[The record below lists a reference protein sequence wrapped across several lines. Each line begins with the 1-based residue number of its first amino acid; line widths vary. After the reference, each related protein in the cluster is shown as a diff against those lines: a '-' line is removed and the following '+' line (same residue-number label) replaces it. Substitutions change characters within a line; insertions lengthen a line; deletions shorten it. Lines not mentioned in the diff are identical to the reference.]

1 MVAESAEAEV
11 RVDERVEAE
20 LGVEALVGVLQ
31 LLSMERR
38 SLEGAG
44 LVGVGEGDAGGG
56 RDGTERVE
64 TQAGA
69 FSKGANLV
77 GVEAEL
83 RSLLEGGRAR
93 GYYGQLGL
101 GGGHDVCGRVA

>member
-44 LVGVGEGDAGGG
+44 WVGG
-56 RDGTERVE
+56 
-64 TQAGA
+64 
-69 FSKGANLV
+69 S
-77 GVEAEL
+77 
-83 RSLLEGGRAR
+83 
-93 GYYGQLGL
+93 
-101 GGGHDVCGRVA
+101 

>member
-1 MVAESAEAEV
+1 MGG
-11 RVDERVEAE
+11 R
-20 LGVEALVGVLQ
+20 
-31 LLSMERR
+31 
-38 SLEGAG
+38 
-44 LVGVGEGDAGGG
+44 LVGVGEGVAGGG